1 MGATDMLSRLS
12 RTRRARR
19 PRRAGF
25 TVMELIVA
33 IVILSIGLLGLAATS
48 GIVMRLLGGGT
59 HQTVAANVA
68 LARFEQLRG
77 LSCGRI
83 QGGSA
88 INRNVR
94 ETWTV
99 APVGPVAAPTAMDV
113 RLTITYNT
121 NMRRGASSSRM
132 QIYRSQI
139 VCI

>member
-1 MGATDMLSRLS
+1 ML
-12 RTRRARR
+12 TRILRNRR
-19 PRRAGF
+19 HLRSGF

-48 GIVMRLLGGGT
+48 GIVMRLIGGGG

-68 LARFEQLRG
+68 LTRFEQLRG

-83 QGGSA
+83 TSGSA
-88 INRNVR
+88 TSRNVQ
-94 ETWTV
+94 ESWIV

-113 RLTITYNT
+113 RLTITYAT
-121 NMRRGASSSRM
+121 NMRLGASSSRT
-132 QIYRSQI
+132 QTYRSQI